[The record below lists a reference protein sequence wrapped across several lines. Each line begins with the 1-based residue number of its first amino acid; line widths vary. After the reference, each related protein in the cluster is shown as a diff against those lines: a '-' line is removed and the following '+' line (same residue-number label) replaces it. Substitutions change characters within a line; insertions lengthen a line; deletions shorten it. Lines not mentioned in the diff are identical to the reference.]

1 MISANRKRGVY
12 LLLAVSLLLA
22 MLLALKVHSSLVAK
36 PLKTYVSESGK
47 CYIARYAADYGFLG
61 IAGSLLELFSSQSFY
76 RVYSIDGK
84 LLKTSEWY
92 LWMREGDPGAAPEFH
107 GEMILYPGSEGW
119 ESWIIP
125 ECR

>member
-1 MISANRKRGVY
+1 MIGTNRKRGVY
-12 LLLAVSLLLA
+12 LLLTMLLLLA
-22 MLLALKVHSSLVAK
+22 MLLALKVHSSLVTK
-36 PLKTYVSESGK
+36 PLKTYMSESGK
-47 CYIARYAADYGFLG
+47 CYIARYAADYEFLG
-61 IAGSLLELFSSQSFY
+61 VAGSLLELFSSQAFY
-76 RVYSIDGK
+76 RVYSADGK

-92 LWMREGDPGAAPEFH
+92 LWMREGDSGVAPEFR